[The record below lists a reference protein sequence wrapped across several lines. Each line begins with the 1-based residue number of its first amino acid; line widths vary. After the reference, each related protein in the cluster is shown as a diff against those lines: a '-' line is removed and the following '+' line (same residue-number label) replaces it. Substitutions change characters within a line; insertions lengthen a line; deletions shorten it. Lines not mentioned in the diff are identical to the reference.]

1 MLGLRTRI
9 RLDID
14 ASPAEVLFGSSLRL
28 PGEFFSDQ
36 NAENDRQFFT
46 KELRQFMRNVRP
58 IPATTHSNFKPF
70 VHKKLGGC
78 SHVFV
83 RTTPT
88 KIALEPPYLGPFKVQ
103 ARPSPYFYVI
113 RALNK
118 KGVEELKTVST
129 SRIKPAHGTRAD
141 IDNCRPEISEPDYQ
155 AEESILVDNFD
166 DEFNDNYNVVLAP
179 DVPYATA
186 SQKTTKKCKP
196 RNTTTKSI
204 LKPKSS
210 MSTQDANKK
219 EKKHVAAAKKR
230 TYPENIF
237 ISETI
242 CEAPLQELLLH
253 TAARL
258 LLALKITPATPTN
271 VKLVCKYG
279 FDGTNAKSYK
289 QKAVD
294 PDAFCQSIFCSSVLP
309 LQLVDETTGEVYW
322 KNPRPSS
329 TRYCRPIKVSY
340 EKETTTTINREA
352 NELKEKINKLEKLT
366 YENWSVSFQMHLTMI
381 DGKVCN
387 ALTKT
392 SSQTCFVCGT
402 TISHLNDIEEC
413 CNEPIKIDSL
423 NYGFSVF
430 HAHIR
435 FMELVL
441 YISYRMKWK
450 VWRVEGA
457 KLKCK
462 VKAKNKLI
470 QERLR
475 TALGT
480 TVDVPTHG
488 YGNTNDGNTARK
500 FFSNVQIVS
509 EITAFNVKLL
519 NRLKV
524 ILAVISS
531 QKKINSKKFKK
542 YCLDTAL
549 MYEKLYWWYYMPP
562 SMHVI
567 LIHGHQ
573 IMDHLI
579 LPIGMLSEEA
589 QECNNKNFKKFRE
602 NHSRKI
608 NGKPQNVVN
617 PSGDSYRVKAPV
629 VAGSL
634 SDSEEGTIGERLL
647 TLQYLK
653 NSKTVEGL
661 QQLEV
666 PENSGNNRRGSVS
679 SNASSASGL
688 STNIYKRKKTILD
701 VGDPG
706 PEQTLYSKAEDELLD
721 IIHIFELRAK
731 KKSCAER
738 LDEVSEKLQSIRKL
752 LLGLALENANLRG
765 RLAATKYDSTKKVT
779 SYAEATKRMKSRLKD
794 PLAQRTPRPSPKPKT
809 VGRPNEEL
817 TGPEA
822 RFEPKFRLGPKGT
835 STVHWVLEVT
845 PEFRNKVTKMKG
857 LFLGWQRCR
866 IRDFRRLSRC
876 YKC

>member
-1 MLGLRTRI
+1 MPQTDRYASLKAHLIKKYTLSTQQKIDSLLKECRLGDKKPSELYTEMKGLGQGHVPPNTVLLLWYRLLPNDMAVQLDDAITRQDAYAAVKKADRLHQIIAAIAAKSKPRQSRSPERSSSYQRSRSQPKTNFGPNKDLCYYHFKYKLKARKVLDLPCAWRKYEKEWAAEEKEKKSPRLDMCEASLPGALGTKRLFIKDLSLHLVFIIDTGAEVSVLPKDGNCTSPSPSLTLHAANGSIIHTYGTRVINMNFGFRRATRWSFISADVPYSIIEADALAHFGWLPDLQAKKLIDKTSGISAQGHLASAPVTGISLIDPQHPFAQVLSQYMALFNSQQGSGARATGVFHHLLTTGEPIAQRPRHAFALPTTFSIEKLSQEQSTDDQLQLILADKDNPLPLQKGTWPVKDGLVPIYINIDNGALRPSESWTRILPLVMLGLRTRI

-46 KELRQFMRNVRP
+46 KELRQFMRN
-58 IPATTHSNFKPF
+58 
-70 VHKKLGGC
+70 
-78 SHVFV
+78 
-83 RTTPT
+83 
-88 KIALEPPYLGPFKVQ
+88 
-103 ARPSPYFYVI
+103 
-113 RALNK
+113 
-118 KGVEELKTVST
+118 
-129 SRIKPAHGTRAD
+129 
-141 IDNCRPEISEPDYQ
+141 
-155 AEESILVDNFD
+155 
-166 DEFNDNYNVVLAP
+166 
-179 DVPYATA
+179 
-186 SQKTTKKCKP
+186 
-196 RNTTTKSI
+196 
-204 LKPKSS
+204 
-210 MSTQDANKK
+210 
-219 EKKHVAAAKKR
+219 
-230 TYPENIF
+230 
-237 ISETI
+237 
-242 CEAPLQELLLH
+242 
-253 TAARL
+253 
-258 LLALKITPATPTN
+258 
-271 VKLVCKYG
+271 
-279 FDGTNAKSYK
+279 
-289 QKAVD
+289 
-294 PDAFCQSIFCSSVLP
+294 
-309 LQLVDETTGEVYW
+309 
-322 KNPRPSS
+322 
-329 TRYCRPIKVSY
+329 
-340 EKETTTTINREA
+340 
-352 NELKEKINKLEKLT
+352 
-366 YENWSVSFQMHLTMI
+366 
-381 DGKVCN
+381 
-387 ALTKT
+387 
-392 SSQTCFVCGT
+392 
-402 TISHLNDIEEC
+402 
-413 CNEPIKIDSL
+413 
-423 NYGFSVF
+423 
-430 HAHIR
+430 
-435 FMELVL
+435 
-441 YISYRMKWK
+441 
-450 VWRVEGA
+450 VEGA

-509 EITAFNVKLL
+509 EIT
-519 NRLKV
+519 
-524 ILAVISS
+524 
-531 QKKINSKKFKK
+531 
-542 YCLDTAL
+542 D
-549 MYEKLYWWYYMPP
+549 
-562 SMHVI
+562 
-567 LIHGHQ
+567 
-573 IMDHLI
+573 
-579 LPIGMLSEEA
+579 
-589 QECNNKNFKKFRE
+589 
-602 NHSRKI
+602 
-608 NGKPQNVVN
+608 GKPQNVVN